1 MADKSEQTPKRSSS
15 KDKKVRDLRKDHKER
30 DDREKER
37 EKERDRD
44 KDKEKE
50 KDREREKEKEKDR
63 EKEKDHS
70 RETSLVPSAASAFP
84 PLVDHIQIEI
94 QNLSNQQKRLESLL
108 DQLRVA
114 SESSSTAHGAPGIQ
128 CIYCQDCRPPMRSG
142 DVLHGTL

>member
-44 KDKEKE
+44 KD
-50 KDREREKEKEKDR
+50 KEKEKDR